1 MLKYK
6 NKTYNFK
13 KTTIYYENKQ
23 FMKINCCTIENYK
36 ICNIKTLE
44 YKIGNQLYNYRNRFG
59 RIYNSKI
66 RSKPVINFINDLSLK
81 INNEIYFNYN
91 LTPNKTIVISELF
104 KTINTNL
111 IKNNSYDIIPIFH
124 KTDTYFY
131 ILYDVVK
138 YMIEQTH
145 NVSLIECNDNLTSY
159 ISDDSSIDIDDLD
172 INDSDDLEELDES
185 NSEFNEMKINPKF
198 NETKSN
204 LQHKIIKEHMRSQLK
219 CNSIILECDDIDE
232 ELIITEINNNNNLL
246 TQYVNIIIFNS
257 FDEKM
262 IKNDIMYQMT
272 YNTNI
277 LTEYNSNQKIN
288 TQLLINTIEKNNSLL
303 LNLLN

>member
-44 YKIGNQLYNYRNRFG
+44 YKIGNQLYNYKNRFN

-66 RSKPVINFINDLSLK
+66 RSKPVIKFINDLSLK

-91 LTPNKTIVISELF
+91 LTPNKTIVISELL
-104 KTINTNL
+104 KTINIKL
-111 IKNNSYDIIPIFH
+111 IKNNSYDIIPILH

-145 NVSLIECNDNLTSY
+145 NVSLIECHNNLTSCD
-159 ISDDSSIDIDDLD
+159 SDDSSVDIDDSD
-172 INDSDDLEELDES
+172 DSDDLEELDEL
-185 NSEFNEMKINPKF
+185 NPKFNEMKINPKF

-204 LQHKIIKEHMRSQLK
+204 LQHKIINEHIRSQFE
-219 CNSIILECDDIDE
+219 CNNIILECDDIDE

-246 TQYVNIIIFNS
+246 TQYVNIIVFNS
-257 FDEKM
+257 FGEKM
-262 IKNDIMYQMT
+262 IKNDIVYQMS

-277 LTEYNSNQKIN
+277 LTEYNNNQKIN
-288 TQLLINTIEKNNSLL
+288 TQLLISTIEKNNSLL
-303 LNLLN
+303 SNLLN